1 MRTNLSQLELFLL
14 SALVSKERYGLE
26 IIEVIEDATGRK
38 GILSLGSLYATLH
51 RMEKKGFITSRWGET
66 VAPRQGA
73 RRRYYRLTALGEE
86 ALRETQR
93 VLVTLLR
100 LAPT

>member
-14 SALVSKERYGLE
+14 SALVAKERYGLE

-51 RMEKKGFITSRWGET
+51 RMEKKGSSPRGGEKPSRRAR
-66 VAPRQGA
+66 APDGA
-73 RRRYYRLTALGEE
+73 TIG
-86 ALRETQR
+86 
-93 VLVTLLR
+93 
-100 LAPT
+100 